1 MMAGAGSG
9 DEVIIAVRKTTTRR
23 PAITLEIKT
32 LFNAVQP
39 LRGFICKDATLVR
52 DEDTPVRIDIHLRE
66 DKRSRP
72 CCGCC
77 GKPAPGYD
85 RQPERRW
92 RFIALWGIAADL
104 HYCPRRVN
112 CPQCGVRVEAMPWSE
127 GKHQASK
134 ALIIYLAQW
143 ARRMSWKETATVFK
157 VSWEMV
163 YRSVQWMVAWGL
175 EHRDLS
181 GIEAIGVDE
190 LHRGRGKKSANY
202 ITLIYQ
208 IDAGC
213 RRLLWVGERR
223 TEACLRQGIQELG
236 TALHGVKYACSD
248 MWKPYLKVIAKLL
261 PQALNILDRF
271 HIVAHLN
278 GAVDTVRRAEV
289 SRLGGCKGSA
299 GQKLKKMRWNLLRAG
314 RRVRGK
320 ARARLKALIAAK
332 GATARAWM
340 LKESFDH
347 FWSYR
352 SLPWAMSFMDAWVTR
367 ALKSRLEPMRKVAK
381 MLRAHREL
389 LGNYFRARKLYSS
402 GVVEGLNLKCNL
414 IKRRAYGLRSFD
426 ALQTALYHN
435 LGCLPE
441 PKTTH
446 RFC

>member
-1 MMAGAGSG
+1 
-9 DEVIIAVRKTTTRR
+9 
-23 PAITLEIKT
+23 
-32 LFNAVQP
+32 VQP
-39 LRGFICKDATLVR
+39 LHGFICQSAMLLRTEGEGATTTVM
-52 DEDTPVRIDIHLRE
+52 RIDIHLR
-66 DKRSRP
+66 
-72 CCGCC
+72 
-77 GKPAPGYD
+77 
-85 RQPERRW
+85 
-92 RFIALWGIAADL
+92 
-104 HYCPRRVN
+104 
-112 CPQCGVRVEAMPWSE
+112 E

-143 ARRMSWKETATVFK
+143 ASRLSWKETARVFK

-175 EHRDLS
+175 AHRELS

-208 IDAGC
+208 IDAGA

-223 TEACLRQGIQELG
+223 TEACLRQGIGHLG
-236 TALHGVKYACSD
+236 AALHGVKHVCSD
-248 MWKPYLKVIAKLL
+248 MWRPYLKVIATLL

-278 GAVDTVRRAEV
+278 AAVDTVRRGEV
-289 SRLGGCKGSA
+289 TRLGGSKASAAGSR
-299 GQKLKKMRWNLLRAG
+299 LKKMRWHLLRAG

-320 ARARLKALIAAK
+320 ARARLQALIAAK

-340 LKESFDH
+340 LKESFEH
-347 FWSYR
+347 YWSYR
-352 SLPWAMSFMDAWVTR
+352 SLSWAGGCLDAWITR
-367 ALKSRLEPMRKVAK
+367 ALRSRLAPMIKVAR
-381 MLRAHREL
+381 MLRSHREL

-435 LGCLPE
+435 LGHLPE
-441 PKTTH
+441 PESTH

>member
-1 MMAGAGSG
+1 M
-9 DEVIIAVRKTTTRR
+9 
-23 PAITLEIKT
+23 
-32 LFNAVQP
+32 QP
-39 LRGFICKDATLVR
+39 LRGFICQDATLVR
-52 DEDTPVRIDIHLRE
+52 DGAAMRIDITLRE
-66 DKRSRP
+66 DKRSRA

-77 GKPAPGYD
+77 SKPASGYD
-85 RQPERRW
+85 RQAERRW
-92 RFIALWGIAADL
+92 RFIALWGIVVDL
-104 HYCPRRVN
+104 LYTPRRVS
-112 CPQCGVRVEAMPWSE
+112 CPECGVRVEAMPWSE

-143 ARRMSWKETATVFK
+143 ARRMSWKETSTVFK
-157 VSWEMV
+157 VSWDMV

-175 EHRDLS
+175 VHRDLS

-223 TEACLRQGIQELG
+223 TEACLRQGIGHLG
-236 TALHGVKYACSD
+236 AALHGVKYVCSD
-248 MWKPYLKVIAKLL
+248 MWKPYLKVIAALL

-289 SRLGGCKGSA
+289 TRLGGSKSSAA
-299 GQKLKKMRWNLLRAG
+299 GQKLKKMRWHLLKAG

-320 ARARLKALIAAK
+320 ARARLGALIAAK

-340 LKESFDH
+340 LKESFEH
-347 FWSYR
+347 YWSYR
-352 SLPWAMSFMDAWVTR
+352 SLSWASNFLDAWVTR
-367 ALKSRLEPMRKVAK
+367 ALKSRLEPMKKVAR
-381 MLRAHREL
+381 MLRSHREL
-389 LGNYFRARKLYSS
+389 LGNYFRARKLFSS

-414 IKRRAYGLRSFD
+414 IKRRAYGLRSFE
-426 ALQTALYHN
+426 ALETALYHN
-435 LGCLPE
+435 LGSLPE
-441 PKTTH
+441 PQTTH

>member
-1 MMAGAGSG
+1 M
-9 DEVIIAVRKTTTRR
+9 
-23 PAITLEIKT
+23 
-32 LFNAVQP
+32 QP
-39 LRGFICKDATLVR
+39 LRGFICKDAVLVR
-52 DEDTPVRIDIHLRE
+52 EGALMRIDIHLRE
-66 DKRSRP
+66 DRRARA
-72 CCGCC
+72 CCGGC
-77 GKPAPGYD
+77 GKAAPGYD
-85 RQPERRW
+85 RQAQRRW
-92 RFIALWGIAADL
+92 RFIALWGIAVELL
-104 HYCPRRVN
+104 HTPRRVS
-112 CPQCGVRVEAMPWSE
+112 CPECGVRVEAMPWSE

-134 ALIIYLAQW
+134 ALMIYLAQW
-143 ARRMSWKETATVFK
+143 ARRLSWKETATVFK

-175 EHRDLS
+175 EHRDLT

-223 TEACLRQGIQELG
+223 TEACLRQGIGHLG
-236 TALHGVKYACSD
+236 AALHGVKYVCSD
-248 MWKPYLKVIAKLL
+248 MWRPYLKVIAAML

-278 GAVDTVRRAEV
+278 AAVDTVRRAEV
-289 SRLGGCKGSA
+289 TRLGGSKGSAA
-299 GQKLKKMRWNLLRAG
+299 GQKLKKMRWHLLRAG

-320 ARARLKALIAAK
+320 ARARLNALIRAK

-340 LKESFDH
+340 LKESFEH
-347 FWSYR
+347 YWSYR
-352 SLPWAMSFMDAWVTR
+352 SLSWASGFLDAWVTR
-367 ALKSRLEPMRKVAK
+367 ALKSRLQPMMKVAR
-381 MLRAHREL
+381 MLRGHREL

-435 LGCLPE
+435 LGRLPE
-441 PKTTH
+441 PQTTH